1 MLSNSYLEHYTQQ
14 SSSAHETRTKEK
26 EEKKEKQKKQERE
39 QREEK

>member
-14 SSSAHETRTKEK
+14 SSSVHETCTKEK
-26 EEKKEKQKKQERE
+26 EEKKEEQKKQERE